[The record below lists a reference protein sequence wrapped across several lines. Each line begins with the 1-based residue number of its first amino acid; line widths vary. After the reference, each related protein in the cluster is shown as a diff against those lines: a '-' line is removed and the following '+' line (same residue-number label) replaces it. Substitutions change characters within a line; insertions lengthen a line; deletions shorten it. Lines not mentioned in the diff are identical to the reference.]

1 MFVELLSCWA
11 AMELEAVGALLKNE
25 YLFPIFR
32 KGDSGLTSWPP
43 KLLGHP
49 AKRRLFSW
57 QKCKV
62 NSIKREFT
70 FAHTTTPTTTSP
82 RAIRWKL

>member
-32 KGDSGLTSWPP
+32 KGDSGGARASWP
-43 KLLGHP
+43 
-49 AKRRLFSW
+49 
-57 QKCKV
+57 
-62 NSIKREFT
+62 E
-70 FAHTTTPTTTSP
+70 
-82 RAIRWKL
+82 

>member
-32 KGDSGLTSWPP
+32 KGDSGGAFFFLSNFTPSWYN
-43 KLLGHP
+43 
-49 AKRRLFSW
+49 
-57 QKCKV
+57 V
-62 NSIKREFT
+62 NIHSYVDIY
-70 FAHTTTPTTTSP
+70 
-82 RAIRWKL
+82 